1 MYILTFYLLLHE
13 PLFLGCIFYLSI
25 PFIYCA
31 TIYLLCNHLFTVQP
45 FIYCATILFTVQPF
59 IYCATIYLS
68 GYTYEHST
76 IHIIILN
83 KLSLLTL

>member
-1 MYILTFYLLLHE
+1 MNPCFWVVSFTYLFH
-13 PLFLGCIFYLSI
+13 LFTVQ
-25 PFIYCA
+25 PFIY
-31 TIYLLCNHLFTVQP
+31 LCNHLFTVQP